1 MQYAKGAMAH
11 NNKLDKKK
19 SKLID
24 VVL

>member
-1 MQYAKGAMAH
+1 MAH